1 MKQQIRFC
9 NSADGTRIAYAISG
23 EGPPLVMTANWLT
36 HLEHAWQNLAWR
48 PWLEYLSQHY
58 CLVRYDSR
66 GCGLSEWDTTGVSL
80 AHWVNDVEAVVDA
93 AGLDRFAV
101 LGVCQGGPIGIEL
114 AVRYPERVTRL
125 VLYGTYAVSPEKFRP
140 ETLEKVRAFGA
151 LAKLGWGKEDSP
163 FMQAFA
169 ALWQPDGS
177 REHLRS
183 WSELQYVTT
192 SVENMVRLQ
201 RASINIDVREAAK
214 RVRCPTLVIH
224 ADGDAVIPAEM
235 GRMLASLVPQARYV
249 ELPTRNHM
257 MLPEELAWSR
267 FCEEITSFIPG
278 AARAMQSARFRNLT
292 ARESEVLERLAQ
304 GLDNAQIAAHLGLSE
319 KTVRNNVSNIFD
331 KLGVE
336 NRSQAIVLARDSGL
350 GRG

>member
-9 NSADGTRIAYAISG
+9 NSADGTRIAYAVSG

-36 HLEHAWQNLAWR
+36 HLEHGWHNLAWR

-58 CLVRYDSR
+58 RLVRYDSR
-66 GCGLSEWDTTGVSL
+66 GCGLSEWDAPGVSL
-80 AHWVNDVEAVVDA
+80 AHWVQDVEAVVDA

-101 LGVCQGGPIGIEL
+101 LGVCQGGPIGIEF
-114 AVRYPERVTRL
+114 AARHPQRVTHL
-125 VLYGTYAVSPEKFRP
+125 ALYGTYAIAPERFRP
-140 ETLEKVRAFGA
+140 ETMEKVKAFGA
-151 LAKLGWGKEDSP
+151 LAKIGWGKEDSP

-183 WSELQYVTT
+183 WSELQCVAT
-192 SVENMVRLQ
+192 SVENMVRLY
-201 RASINIDVREAAK
+201 RATIDIDAREAAK
-214 RVRCPTLVIH
+214 QVHCPTLVIH
-224 ADGDAVIPAEM
+224 GDQDAVVPAEM

-257 MLPEELAWSR
+257 MLSDEPAWSR
-267 FCEEITSFIPG
+267 FCEEIASFIPG
-278 AARAMQSARFRNLT
+278 ALRTMQTARFGSLT
-292 ARESEVLERLAQ
+292 TRESEVLERLAQ
-304 GLDNAQIAAHLGLSE
+304 GLDNTQIAAQLGLSE
-319 KTVRNNVSNIFD
+319 KTIRNNVSTIFD